1 MRRTRP
7 PSSAET
13 APRSSLA
20 GRTRISSSWRT
31 CGSGW
36 SASPSRSNIFEPPLR
51 SPLAEARVGLGELSL
66 RDLVRRLELDRPLKL
81 GDGLE
86 DHACL
91 EIGGPE
97 IDRVDRGAGVER
109 SRLAVEVDGLV
120 ELSRTLVGR
129 GEVGEILQIAGLER
143 ESLREGALGVLESA
157 PLPVPD
163 AEVAVR
169 LGELG
174 IGRHRRPRGGQRLL
188 GPALSVA

>member
-1 MRRTRP
+1 M
-7 PSSAET
+7 
-13 APRSSLA
+13 
-20 GRTRISSSWRT
+20 
-31 CGSGW
+31 
-36 SASPSRSNIFEPPLR
+36 
-51 SPLAEARVGLGELSL
+51 GLGELSL

-86 DHACL
+86 DHAFL
-91 EIGGPE
+91 EIGVPE

-157 PLPVPD
+157 PPPVAD
-163 AEVAVR
+163 AEVALC

-174 IGRHRRPRGGQRLL
+174 IGCHRRLRGGQRLI
-188 GPALSVA
+188 GQALSVVGEPQVPVRLRGPGIERDGFLELHDRLVDPPLVE